1 MTVEVIG
8 GEITNAEKQAYIQH
22 VFSKVGDNDVVQ
34 KIIIRLDGDFVNLEW
49 HFAPVPFDRIR
60 RITGYLVGTLDRFNN
75 GKRAEVADRVHH
87 GYDEDYYRAC
97 GLFEDYGESSGLLEE
112 W

>member
-8 GEITNAEKQAYIQH
+8 GQITNAEKQAYIQH
-22 VFSKVGDNDVVQ
+22 VMQKVGNENIVQ

-60 RITGYLVGTLDRFNN
+60 RITGYLVGTLDKFNN
-75 GKRAEVADRVHH
+75 GKCAEVRDRVHH
-87 GYDEDYYRAC
+87 GYDEDYYSHE
-97 GLFEDYGESSGLLEE
+97 FSGLIDD
-112 W
+112 

>member
-8 GEITNAEKQAYIQH
+8 GDISAAEKQAYIDH
-22 VFSKVGDNDVVQ
+22 VKAKVGAENVLQ
-34 KIIIRLDGDFVNLEW
+34 KIIIKLDGDYVNLEW

-60 RITGYLVGTLDRFNN
+60 RITGYLVGTLDRFND

-87 GYDEDYYRAC
+87 GYDEDYYQH
-97 GLFEDYGESSGLLEE
+97 DVSGLLD
-112 W
+112 

>member
-8 GEITNAEKQAYIQH
+8 ETISDEEKQAYIDH
-22 VFSKVGDNDVVQ
+22 VRAKTGRAFDYVKAITI
-34 KIIIRLDGDFVNLEW
+34 KLDGEFVDLTWRINDI
-49 HFAPVPFDRIR
+49 PFDRIR

-87 GYDEDYYRAC
+87 GYDEDYYQHE
-97 GLFEDYGESSGLLEE
+97 FSGLLEE
-112 W
+112 R